1 MRVLK
6 TNEGEIFV
14 VYLFD
19 QLKEFTED
27 MFSQG
32 LARLPAERQQK
43 TLTYRQKLDQ
53 KLSVLGYVLL
63 SYGLKN
69 EYGISEKIQFSYT
82 AKGKPLLT
90 DYPQIHFNLSH
101 CKNGVICAIHTC
113 DVGVD
118 IEAISSYDAQL
129 AEYVCNEHELK
140 QINKSD
146 NKALAF
152 TKIWTKKESLMKQN
166 GLGLRDDLKTIDTI
180 DSEAVTL
187 VDPDEAYVFSIAG
200 MSLAELG
207 LRTERFRA

>member
-1 MRVLK
+1 MA
-6 TNEGEIFV
+6 

-19 QLKEFTED
+19 QMEEFSDELFERSL
-27 MFSQG
+27 M
-32 LARLPAERQQK
+32 LLPDERQQK
-43 TLTYRQKLDQ
+43 ATAYRQKLDQ

-63 SYGLKN
+63 NYGLKN
-69 EYGISEKIQFSYT
+69 EYGISEKLRFCYS
-82 AKGKPLLT
+82 AKGKPYLS

-101 CKNGVICAIHTC
+101 CKNGVICAIHTS

-118 IEAISSYDAQL
+118 IETVAAYDGQL
-129 AEYVCNEHELK
+129 AEYVCNEQELK
-140 QINKSD
+140 LINKSD

-152 TKIWTKKESLMKQN
+152 TKIWTKKESLMKKT
-166 GLGLRDDLKTIDTI
+166 GAGLRDDLKTIESI
-180 DSEAVTL
+180 DSEAITL

>member
-1 MRVLK
+1 MA
-6 TNEGEIFV
+6 

-19 QLKEFTED
+19 QMEEFSDELFKRSL
-27 MFSQG
+27 M
-32 LARLPAERQQK
+32 LLPDERQQK
-43 TLTYRQKLDQ
+43 ATAYRQKLDQ

-63 SYGLKN
+63 NYGLKN
-69 EYGISEKIQFSYT
+69 EYGISEKLRFCYS
-82 AKGKPLLT
+82 AKGKPYLS

-101 CKNGVICAIHTC
+101 CKNGVICAIHTS

-118 IEAISSYDAQL
+118 IETVAAYDGQL
-129 AEYVCNEHELK
+129 AEYVCNEQELK
-140 QINKSD
+140 LINKSD

-152 TKIWTKKESLMKQN
+152 TKIWTKKESLMKKT
-166 GLGLRDDLKTIDTI
+166 GAGLRDDLKTIESI
-180 DSEAVTL
+180 DSEAITL

>member
-1 MRVLK
+1 MA
-6 TNEGEIFV
+6 

-19 QLKEFTED
+19 QMEEFSDELFKRSL
-27 MFSQG
+27 M
-32 LARLPAERQQK
+32 LLPDERQQK
-43 TLTYRQKLDQ
+43 ATAYRQKLDQ

-63 SYGLKN
+63 NYGLKN
-69 EYGISEKIQFSYT
+69 EYGISEKLRFCYS
-82 AKGKPLLT
+82 AKGKPYLS

-101 CKNGVICAIHTC
+101 CQNGVICAIHTS

-118 IEAISSYDAQL
+118 IETVAAYDGQL
-129 AEYVCNEHELK
+129 AEYVCNEQELK
-140 QINKSD
+140 LINKSD

-152 TKIWTKKESLMKQN
+152 TKIWTKKESLMKKT
-166 GLGLRDDLKTIDTI
+166 GAGLRDDLKTIESI
-180 DSEAVTL
+180 DSEAITL

>member
-1 MRVLK
+1 MA
-6 TNEGEIFV
+6 

-19 QLKEFTED
+19 QMEEFSDELFKRSL
-27 MFSQG
+27 M
-32 LARLPAERQQK
+32 LLPDERQQK
-43 TLTYRQKLDQ
+43 ATAYRQKLDQ

-63 SYGLKN
+63 NYGLKN
-69 EYGISEKIQFSYT
+69 EYGISEKLRFCYS
-82 AKGKPLLT
+82 AKGKPHLT

-101 CKNGVICAIHTC
+101 CKNGVICAIHTS

-118 IEAISSYDAQL
+118 IEIVAAYDGQL
-129 AEYVCNEHELK
+129 AEYVCNEQELK
-140 QINKSD
+140 LINKSD

-152 TKIWTKKESLMKQN
+152 TKIWTKKESLMKKT
-166 GLGLRDDLKTIDTI
+166 GAGLRDDLKTIESI
-180 DSEAVTL
+180 DSEAITL

>member
-1 MRVLK
+1 MA
-6 TNEGEIFV
+6 

-19 QLKEFTED
+19 QMEEFSDELFKRSL
-27 MFSQG
+27 M
-32 LARLPAERQQK
+32 LLPDERQQK
-43 TLTYRQKLDQ
+43 ATAYRQKLDQ

-63 SYGLKN
+63 NYGLKN
-69 EYGISEKIQFSYT
+69 EYGISEKLRFCYS
-82 AKGKPLLT
+82 AKGKPYLS

-101 CKNGVICAIHTC
+101 CKNGVICAIHTS

-118 IEAISSYDAQL
+118 IETVAAYDGQL
-129 AEYVCNEHELK
+129 AEYVCNEQELK
-140 QINKSD
+140 LINKSD

-152 TKIWTKKESLMKQN
+152 TKIWTKKESLMKKT
-166 GLGLRDDLKTIDTI
+166 GAGLRDDLKTIESV
-180 DSEAVTL
+180 DSEAITL

>member
-1 MRVLK
+1 MA
-6 TNEGEIFV
+6 

-19 QLKEFTED
+19 QMEEFSDELFKRSL
-27 MFSQG
+27 M
-32 LARLPAERQQK
+32 LLPDERQQK
-43 TLTYRQKLDQ
+43 ATAYRQKLDQ

-63 SYGLKN
+63 NYGLKN
-69 EYGISEKIQFSYT
+69 EYGISEKLRFCYS
-82 AKGKPLLT
+82 AKGKPYLS

-101 CKNGVICAIHTC
+101 CKNGVICAIHTS

-118 IEAISSYDAQL
+118 IETVAAYDGQL
-129 AEYVCNEHELK
+129 AEYVSNEQELK
-140 QINKSD
+140 LINKSD

-152 TKIWTKKESLMKQN
+152 TKIWTKKESLMKKT
-166 GLGLRDDLKTIDTI
+166 GAGLRDDLKTIESI
-180 DSEAVTL
+180 DSEAITL

>member
-1 MRVLK
+1 M
-6 TNEGEIFV
+6 

-19 QLKEFTED
+19 QLKAFTD
-27 MFSQG
+27 DLFNQG

-43 TLTYRQKLDQ
+43 ALAYRQKLDQ

-63 SYGLKN
+63 NYGLKN
-69 EYGISEKIQFSYT
+69 EYGISEKIRFSYS
-82 AKGKPLLT
+82 AKGKPHLT

-118 IEAISSYDAQL
+118 IETVATYDAQL
-129 AEYVCNEHELK
+129 ARHVCTEKELK
-140 QINKSD
+140 LIDESK

-152 TKIWTKKESLMKQN
+152 TKIWTQKESLMKRTGT
-166 GLGLRDDLKTIDTI
+166 GLSDDLKIIETSN
-180 DSEAVTL
+180 SEAIVL

-207 LRTERFRA
+207 LKTELFRA